1 MEGIGQLAGGVA
13 HDFNNLLA
21 VIKSYGELLL
31 RDLQGDPEKA
41 EDLEQLLHAANRGAA
56 LTRQLLAFSRRQVVQ
71 PRLLQLNEVV
81 MSVEKM
87 LRRII
92 GEDIDLVTSLAD
104 DLDLV
109 KADAGQVEQVL
120 LNLGVNAR
128 DAMPDGGKLT
138 VETAN
143 VHLSGGYADS
153 DSSVAEG
160 DYVMVAVS
168 DTGSGMSPEIRKRM
182 FEPFFTTKEVGK
194 GTGLGLSTVYGIVQ
208 QSGGHIWV
216 YSEVNQGTAFK
227 IYFPRATGTAATH
240 STQQPPSR
248 RAKADSTILL
258 VEDDDAVR
266 RVAARILRE
275 SGYTVLDT
283 GNADEARKLC
293 KERGKSLDL
302 LLTDVV
308 MPGVSGPKLA
318 EELKEISPHLR
329 ILFMSGFPG
338 AAVVHSGVLRANAR
352 VVEKPFS
359 PAVLVDKVE
368 EVLSSSS

>member
-1 MEGIGQLAGGVA
+1 
-13 HDFNNLLA
+13 
-21 VIKSYGELLL
+21 
-31 RDLQGDPEKA
+31 
-41 EDLEQLLHAANRGAA
+41 
-56 LTRQLLAFSRRQVVQ
+56 
-71 PRLLQLNEVV
+71 

-92 GEDIDLVTSLAD
+92 GEDIDLVTSLAEE
-104 DLDLV
+104 LDLV

-120 LNLGVNAR
+120 LNLAVNAR

-227 IYFPRATGTAATH
+227 IYFPRATGTAATNI
-240 STQQPPSR
+240 TQQPSSR
-248 RAKADSTILL
+248 RAKTESTILL

-283 GNADEARKLC
+283 GNAEEARTIC
-293 KERGKSLDL
+293 RERGKGLDL

-318 EELKEISPHLR
+318 EELKDISPHLR